1 MIKLALNII
10 LISNPKIGIYGAA
23 ISNVISYLITL
34 LILISYIKLHEK
46 IKFEI
51 KKFILKPAIICC
63 IMYIIMKITYKIVLI
78 NSQLIKTFTSIALG
92 MTVYLILIIATKLIT
107 KRELKLLKRKG

>member
-1 MIKLALNII
+1 
-10 LISNPKIGIYGAA
+10 
-23 ISNVISYLITL
+23 
-34 LILISYIKLHEK
+34 
-46 IKFEI
+46 
-51 KKFILKPAIICC
+51 
-63 IMYIIMKITYKIVLI
+63 MYIIMKITYKIVLI